1 MHERTGAARPPGA
14 RPDPHR
20 RPPMLLYLALAV
32 FALWLLGVVVFKV
45 TAAVVHLALFVAV
58 LALVAH
64 FVRRR
69 VPRV

>member
-1 MHERTGAARPPGA
+1 
-14 RPDPHR
+14 
-20 RPPMLLYLALAV
+20 MLLYVALAIFV
-32 FALWLLGVVVFKV
+32 LWVLGVIVFKV
-45 TAAVVHLALFVAV
+45 TAAIIHLALFVAV